1 MDKGLDNCEE
11 TPFLQTLPVLLV
23 SNYPIS
29 GTVAGTS
36 HGAGLACENLENQ
49 RIKLSSL

>member
-11 TPFLQTLPVLLV
+11 TAFLQTLPVLFV

-36 HGAGLACENLENQ
+36 HGTGPAWESLENKG
-49 RIKLSSL
+49 IKLSSL